1 MRIILGTAQFG
12 TNYGLVNNV
21 GCVSDKQV
29 SEIISL
35 AQANQISIV
44 DTAPSYGNAEERLGR
59 TLSNDD
65 WKIVS

>member
-12 TNYGLVNNV
+12 SNYGLMNNARWLTDQQV
-21 GCVSDKQV
+21 G
-29 SEIISL
+29 EIISL